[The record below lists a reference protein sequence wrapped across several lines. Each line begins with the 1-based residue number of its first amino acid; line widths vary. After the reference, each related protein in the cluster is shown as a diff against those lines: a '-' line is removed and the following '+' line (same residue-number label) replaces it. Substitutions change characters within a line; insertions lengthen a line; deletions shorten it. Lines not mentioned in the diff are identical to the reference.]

1 MSRAYSLDLRQRAVA
16 LVASGQ
22 SRRAVARLL
31 QLGESSVIRWTQRQA
46 STGDC
51 AAKPRGGK
59 QPVLLLDQREWLLA
73 RITAVPDLT
82 VRALR
87 AELAA
92 RGTRVSLDTVWRFL
106 RDERLT
112 FKKKLARRRAS
123 QA

>member
-1 MSRAYSLDLRQRAVA
+1 MSRAYSLDLRKRAVA